1 MVKETKL
8 YEALEVDPGCSD
20 SELKKAYRKLALKFH
35 PDKVTS
41 ISKLA
46 AESHPASST
55 FPLCEVVLMT
65 EHHDILKRSFF
76 IKSAQA

>member
-8 YEALEVDPGCSD
+8 YEALEVEPGCSD

-41 ISKLA
+41 VLCLQSDSFIQRPSILYEA
-46 AESHPASST
+46 ASSASDT
-55 FPLCEVVLMT
+55 WT
-65 EHHDILKRSFF
+65 
-76 IKSAQA
+76 

>member
-41 ISKLA
+41 VLWPPVRLP
-46 AESHPASST
+46 HPVPEH
-55 FPLCEVVLMT
+55 PL
-65 EHHDILKRSFF
+65 
-76 IKSAQA
+76 